1 MAKIEFI
8 GKLVTRKKDNLL
20 KQGDFVFC
28 EAKPG
33 ARDFWGI
40 VNQGVGIISI
50 DGGSDKYISG
60 SNLYLGEEYS
70 HWEIIKRVPCEKMKV
85 TLEEIE

>member
-8 GKLVTRKKDNLL
+8 GKPLTRKKDNLL
-20 KQGDFVFC
+20 NQGDFVFC

-33 ARDFWGI
+33 ALDFWGI

-50 DGGSDKYISG
+50 NGGSDKNISG
-60 SNLYLGEEYS
+60 ADLYLGEEYS
-70 HWEIIKRVPCEKMKV
+70 HWKIVKRVPCEKMKV

>member
-8 GKLVTRKKDNLL
+8 GSLPTPKKENLL
-20 KQGDFVFC
+20 RQGDFVFC

-33 ARDFWGI
+33 ALDFWGI

-50 DGGSDKYISG
+50 NGGSDKNISG
-60 SNLYLGEEYS
+60 TDLYLGEEYS
-70 HWEIIKRVPCEKMKV
+70 HWRVVKRVPCGKMKV

>member
-8 GKLVTRKKDNLL
+8 GKLPVLKKDNLL

-28 EAKPG
+28 EAKRG
-33 ARDFWGI
+33 AKDFWGI
-40 VNQGVGIISI
+40 VNQSIGIISI

-60 SNLYLGEEYS
+60 SNLYLGEEYV
-70 HWEIIKRVPCEKMKV
+70 HWKIVKRVPCENMKV